1 MKKWGYKTMP
11 LHYYVTATT
20 VITKKDVTHRLHLNP
35 ADMEADQWCLA
46 AWAILKSPSMQ
57 VRRGSSLKS
66 KKIQKEKYFKCMF
79 WMF

>member
-1 MKKWGYKTMP
+1 MP

-57 VRRGSSLKS
+57 V
-66 KKIQKEKYFKCMF
+66 
-79 WMF
+79 